1 MLRHSLLTLR
11 SLAQPTVRHA
21 KFYSTGK
28 QTHCFQRGIDCSS
41 VFPESLSLLARLK
54 EDRKTLM
61 REKKQ
66 PDLNVVKNVLSDYT
80 YYIKSANAKE
90 GESEEAAVQSVLQK
104 LVKRRQD
111 SIAQYEAGGRPEL
124 AEQEKQ
130 ELAVLEKYL
139 PERMSAEAIEA
150 EVRKVI
156 ESVGATS
163 VKDMGKVM
171 KAWTH
176 AGADKKTVSETVKR
190 LLA

>member
-21 KFYSTGK
+21 KLYST
-28 QTHCFQRGIDCSS
+28 
-41 VFPESLSLLARLK
+41 ESLSLLARLK
-54 EDRKTLM
+54 EDRKVLM

-80 YYIKSANAKE
+80 YYIKSANAKAD
-90 GESEEAAVQSVLQK
+90 ESEDAAVQSVLQK

-111 SIAQYEAGGRPEL
+111 SISQYEAGGRPEL

-139 PERMSAEAIEA
+139 PEQMSKEEIET